1 MVCNFF
7 TGIKPRFM
15 YPCTQIRLKLPLKK
29 VYVTKLEYCEVV
41 SDLKA
46 GYVCRYA
53 LFTGLFVLEYQRR
66 GYQIPYRHQRRT
78 YNWNFQRYPQTNIY
92 GSRSGNIYSVQGRQ
106 SLWNPA
112 KHNAWSVMFGLFEN
126 KCFVQHNLIYR
137 RFILWKSM
145 IWCSSRRRHFEDF
158 ERRKVD

>member
-1 MVCNFF
+1 
-7 TGIKPRFM
+7 M

-46 GYVCRYA
+46 GFVCRYA

-92 GSRSGNIYSVQGRQ
+92 DSRSGNIYSVQGRQ
-106 SLWNPA
+106 RLWKPDV
-112 KHNAWSVMFGLFEN
+112 SFFEN
-126 KCFVQHNLIYR
+126 LWYDVVQGDVISRILRGEKSINGLQVCCVLFLYVGCIWHLRTFTGINIY
-137 RFILWKSM
+137 I
-145 IWCSSRRRHFEDF
+145 
-158 ERRKVD
+158 